1 MIASSW
7 EGNMSIADSL
17 FREAQ
22 AIAAHFQGT
31 ALNLEREILDLEAQ
45 LQTKKAA
52 LYTARMASKRAS
64 NFRPMFGADFYCP
77 GCWVEKEE
85 NATLRPI
92 PGDAMRCNVCDRLFA
107 I

>member
-1 MIASSW
+1 MIASPW

-22 AIAAHFQGT
+22 AIAAHFQST
-31 ALNLEREILDLEAQ
+31 TSNLEREILDLETQ

-52 LYTARMASKRAS
+52 LDTARMASTRAS
-64 NFRPMFGADFYCP
+64 NFLPMFGANFYCP
-77 GCWVEKEE
+77 GCWVEKEK

-92 PGDAMRCNVCDRLFA
+92 PGDAMRCNVCDRSFA